1 MNKNTSK
8 LKLRLSKII
17 LMAVIDYLTMAVAFL
32 TTFFLF
38 ILFDM
43 PISSAATAESV
54 GLTKTGIFVSAL
66 VMVVLYVIVATF
78 GGLFK
83 IIHRYAQAADFM
95 KFFQIFLVFGISY
108 IAVMA
113 ILDAA
118 FPQKF
123 FRFKYTVI
131 LAILSIIM
139 LLFSRLIY
147 AWFMST
153 NGRKSEP
160 RNGKRTLIVGCGDA
174 CVMLLNEIK
183 HHPERGILPVVA
195 VDKNEAL
202 IGRSIAGLR
211 IEGTDDDIKYLCGKY
226 DIELIIIA
234 IPSANN
240 VHRSKLLEKCEGV
253 NAEVKMLPRVTD
265 FAQDKSNVVDKIRDF
280 TMEEVLGRE
289 PINIDHEEINNYF
302 CGKTVL
308 VTGGGGSIGS
318 ELCRQIAYAKPKKL
332 IIVDIYENNA
342 YDIQQE
348 LLYQYHKSL
357 DLVTII
363 ASVRDAERM
372 KNIMATYKPEIVIH
386 AAAHKHVPLMESS
399 PQEAVKNNVFG
410 TYNTA
415 VAAIE
420 NGVEKFILISTD
432 KAVNPTN
439 IMGASKRMCEMVIQS
454 LNGRGTKFSAVR
466 FGNVLGS
473 NGSVIPLFQKQ
484 IKAGG
489 PVTVTHPDIIRFFMT
504 IPEAVQLVLLAAT
517 KATGGEIFVLN
528 MGMPVRI
535 DDLAKRIIRLYGK
548 KIGTD
553 IEIKYTGLRPGEKL
567 YEELM
572 LSDEN
577 LEKTENDKIFIG
589 HFVDFDSE
597 KLHDKLRE
605 LDEIA
610 ENNSLSPE
618 VMLCSIENKISEI
631 VPTFHRT
638 ENQQVKTAQ

>member
-8 LKLRLSKII
+8 LRLRFSKIL
-17 LMAVIDYLTMAVAFL
+17 LMTIIDIATMATAFL
-32 TTFFLF
+32 ATFFLF
-38 ILFDM
+38 SLFDIR
-43 PISSAATAESV
+43 ISSAERI
-54 GLTKTGIFVSAL
+54 TKTGVFFSAL
-66 VMVVLYVIVATF
+66 IMFALYLIVAIV

-83 IIHRYAQAADFM
+83 IIHRYAQTSDFM
-95 KFFQIFLVFGISY
+95 KFFEIFLVFGISY
-108 IAVMA
+108 IAVMS

-123 FRFKYTVI
+123 FHFKYNVVLAVI
-131 LAILSIIM
+131 STA
-139 LLFSRLIY
+139 LLIFSRLVY
-147 AWFMST
+147 VWFMNS
-153 NGRKSEP
+153 GSQKVEP

-183 HHPERGILPVVA
+183 HHPERGIIPVVA

-265 FAQDKSNVVDKIRDF
+265 FAQDRSNVVDKIRDF

-318 ELCRQIAYAKPKKL
+318 ELCRQIAYAKPKRL

-348 LLYQYHKSL
+348 LLYKYHKSL

-363 ASVRDAERM
+363 ASVRDADRI

-386 AAAHKHVPLMESS
+386 AAAHKHVPLMEFS
-399 PQEAVKNNVFG
+399 PQEAIKNNVFG

-415 VAAIE
+415 IAAIE

-484 IKAGG
+484 IKSGG

-504 IPEAVQLVLLAAT
+504 IPEAVQLVLLAGT
-517 KATGGEIFVLN
+517 KALGGEIFVLN

-589 HFVDFDSE
+589 HFVDFDSNE
-597 KLHDKLRE
+597 LQGKLRE
-605 LDEIA
+605 LEDIA

-638 ENQQVKTAQ
+638 ENVRQKAAE

>member
-1 MNKNTSK
+1 
-8 LKLRLSKII
+8 
-17 LMAVIDYLTMAVAFL
+17 
-32 TTFFLF
+32 
-38 ILFDM
+38 
-43 PISSAATAESV
+43 
-54 GLTKTGIFVSAL
+54 
-66 VMVVLYVIVATF
+66 
-78 GGLFK
+78 
-83 IIHRYAQAADFM
+83 
-95 KFFQIFLVFGISY
+95 
-108 IAVMA
+108 
-113 ILDAA
+113 
-118 FPQKF
+118 
-123 FRFKYTVI
+123 
-131 LAILSIIM
+131 
-139 LLFSRLIY
+139 
-147 AWFMST
+147 
-153 NGRKSEP
+153 
-160 RNGKRTLIVGCGDA
+160 
-174 CVMLLNEIK
+174 
-183 HHPERGILPVVA
+183 
-195 VDKNEAL
+195 
-202 IGRSIAGLR
+202 
-211 IEGTDDDIKYLCGKY
+211 
-226 DIELIIIA
+226 
-234 IPSANN
+234 
-240 VHRSKLLEKCEGV
+240 
-253 NAEVKMLPRVTD
+253 
-265 FAQDKSNVVDKIRDF
+265 
-280 TMEEVLGRE
+280 
-289 PINIDHEEINNYF
+289 
-302 CGKTVL
+302 
-308 VTGGGGSIGS
+308 
-318 ELCRQIAYAKPKKL
+318 
-332 IIVDIYENNA
+332 
-342 YDIQQE
+342 
-348 LLYQYHKSL
+348 
-357 DLVTII
+357 
-363 ASVRDAERM
+363 
-372 KNIMATYKPEIVIH
+372 
-386 AAAHKHVPLMESS
+386 
-399 PQEAVKNNVFG
+399 VFG

-454 LNGRGTKFSAVR
+454 LNGRGTKFSSVR

-535 DDLAKRIIRLYGK
+535 DDLARRIIRLYGK
-548 KIGTD
+548 KVGTD

-597 KLHDKLRE
+597 KLHDKLKE

-638 ENQQVKTAQ
+638 ENQQIKAAQ